1 MRGLHALF
9 AVAGEAEQ
17 SGGIMKR
24 WSIVPTGALGSLT
37 GRRARANAFAMT
49 RIQTLFV
56 TKLYRAELDEARAP
70 LAEIDATCRSLAVDD
85 EAGQAWCRKHGYA
98 GYTSYASL
106 NDLPW
111 RFPAIK
117 KLVKA
122 LDAEVAAFARE
133 LEFDLGREKL
143 RLDDIWVNI
152 LPEGGVHTSHI
163 HPRSVISGTYYVAT
177 PKGSSALK
185 LEDPRLGLMMAAPP
199 RKAKAALDQRAF
211 VYEAPQPGTVLL
223 WESWLRHE
231 VPLNQSSEERIS
243 VSFNYRWR

>member
-1 MRGLHALF
+1 MI
-9 AVAGEAEQ
+9 
-17 SGGIMKR
+17 SG
-24 WSIVPTGALGSLT
+24 LT
-37 GRRARANAFAMT
+37 GEPSLGHFLAMAE
-49 RIQTLFV
+49 IKTLFV
-56 TKLYRAELDEARAP
+56 TKLYRAELGEAQAP
-70 LAEIDATCRSLAVDD
+70 LAEIDATCRSLAEDD
-85 EAGQAWCRKHGYA
+85 EAGQAWCHKHGYP

-117 KLVKA
+117 QLVKA
-122 LDAEVAAFARE
+122 LDGHVAVFAKE
-133 LEFDLGREKL
+133 LEFDLGRDKL
-143 RLDDIWVNI
+143 KLDDIWVNV

-199 RKAKAALDQRAF
+199 RKAKAGGEQRPF
-211 VYEAPQPGTVLL
+211 VYEAPQAGTVLL

-231 VPLNQSSEERIS
+231 VPINQADEERIS